1 MAVVRLYL
9 IQHGE
14 PLPKEE
20 NPMRPLSLK
29 GQRDVQRVASACSSY
44 RIEADIIYYSTKL
57 RARQTAEII
66 GKKLGIPVEERA
78 GIDPLDPVKPWLSEL
93 KNTNKSI
100 MIAGHLPFLERL
112 VSLLLTGKEEKHPVK
127 FQQGG
132 MVCLERSE
140 ESEWSLLWTLFPDQP
155 WIQP

>member
-29 GQRDVQRVASACSSY
+29 GQKDVQKVASACSRY
-44 RIEADIIYYSTKL
+44 GTEAEIIYYGTKL

-66 GKKLGIPVEERA
+66 GKKLGIPTEERA

-93 KNTNKSI
+93 KKADRSM

-112 VSLLLTGKEEKHPVK
+112 VSLLLTGKEENHPVR

-132 MVCLERSE
+132 MVCLERNE
-140 ESEWSLLWTLFPDQP
+140 ESEWSIIWTLFPNQP
-155 WIQP
+155 WL